1 MPTNHVRKKCILLLS
16 ILLSVVAFSQKKQI
30 QKLVRDETEV
40 MAFVLAD
47 NVYKEPQRVRPIKT
61 NKLRFIKY

>member
-47 NVYKEPQRVRPIKT
+47 NVYTKSRKECDPLKQI
-61 NKLRFIKY
+61 NFDL